1 MASRP
6 ALAAVQLNSPS
17 PTPTKE
23 AAKAA
28 AARHESAGEANL
40 AVTAFTAADTTAEA
54 AAVEVAAAVEAEV
67 LPVAAD
73 EELVDVSRLGL
84 PSVPGYDLIQKLGCG
99 GFGSVVCLAPQL
111 TLTLPSHRSSPL
123 PSPSPIPYP

>member
-1 MASRP
+1 MATTRP

-23 AAKAA
+23 ATKAA

-40 AVTAFTAADTTAEA
+40 AVTAFAAADPTTEA
-54 AAVEVAAAVEAEV
+54 AAVEAVAAVGAVV

-84 PSVPGYDLIQKLGCG
+84 PTVSGYDLIQKLGCG
-99 GFGSVVCLAPQL
+99 GFGSVCLAPQL
-111 TLTLPSHRSSPL
+111 TLTVTLAPQLPL
-123 PSPSPIPYP
+123 PLPLP

>member
-1 MASRP
+1 MAMSTRRP

-28 AARHESAGEANL
+28 TRHESAGEANL
-40 AVTAFTAADTTAEA
+40 AVTAFAAADATTD
-54 AAVEVAAAVEAEV
+54 AAAVEASAAVEAVV

-73 EELVDVSRLGL
+73 EELVDVSRVGL
-84 PSVPGYDLIQKLGCG
+84 PTVPGYDLIQKLGCG

-111 TLTLPSHRSSPL
+111 
-123 PSPSPIPYP
+123 PSP

>member
-1 MASRP
+1 MATRP

-73 EELVDVSRLGL
+73 EELVDVLRVGM

-99 GFGSVVCLAPQL
+99 GFGSVCLAPQL

>member
-1 MASRP
+1 MATTRP

-23 AAKAA
+23 ATKAA
-28 AARHESAGEANL
+28 AARHESTGEANL
-40 AVTAFTAADTTAEA
+40 AVTAFAAADATTKA
-54 AAVEVAAAVEAEV
+54 AAVDAAAAVEAVV

-99 GFGSVVCLAPQL
+99 GFGSVCLAPQL
-111 TLTLPSHRSSPL
+111 THTLTLAPQL
-123 PSPSPIPYP
+123 TLNLTLTLTLA

>member
-1 MASRP
+1 MAMSTRP
-6 ALAAVQLNSPS
+6 ALAAVKLNSPS

-28 AARHESAGEANL
+28 ATRHESAGEANL
-40 AVTAFTAADTTAEA
+40 AATAFAATAFAAADATTD
-54 AAVEVAAAVEAEV
+54 AAAVEASAAAVEAVV

-73 EELVDVSRLGL
+73 EELVDVSRVGL
-84 PSVPGYDLIQKLGCG
+84 PTVPGYVLIQKLGCG

-111 TLTLPSHRSSPL
+111 
-123 PSPSPIPYP
+123 PSP

>member
-1 MASRP
+1 MATRP
-6 ALAAVQLNSPS
+6 VLAAVQLNSPS

-23 AAKAA
+23 ATKAA
-28 AARHESAGEANL
+28 AARHEPAGEANL
-40 AVTAFTAADTTAEA
+40 AVTAFAAADATTET
-54 AAVEVAAAVEAEV
+54 AAVEAAAAVEAEV

-73 EELVDVSRLGL
+73 KGLVDLSRLGL

-111 TLTLPSHRSSPL
+111 TFTLPSHRSSPL
-123 PSPSPIPYP
+123 PLPLPIPYP

>member
-1 MASRP
+1 MSTRP

-28 AARHESAGEANL
+28 ATRHESAGEANL
-40 AVTAFTAADTTAEA
+40 AVTAFAAADATTD
-54 AAVEVAAAVEAEV
+54 AAAVEAWAAAVEAVV

-73 EELVDVSRLGL
+73 EELVDVSRVGL
-84 PSVPGYDLIQKLGCG
+84 PTVTGYVLIQKLGCG

-111 TLTLPSHRSSPL
+111 
-123 PSPSPIPYP
+123 PSP